1 MVKQKWESKPS
12 AFLGRDYGEQGGTPK
27 GLYNTGPII
36 QYSFHFSCPREE
48 DLAHKP
54 QRDFKS
60 RG

>member
-1 MVKQKWESKPS
+1 MIKQKWESKPS

-27 GLYNTGPII
+27 SLYNTGPII

-54 QRDFKS
+54 QRF
-60 RG
+60 